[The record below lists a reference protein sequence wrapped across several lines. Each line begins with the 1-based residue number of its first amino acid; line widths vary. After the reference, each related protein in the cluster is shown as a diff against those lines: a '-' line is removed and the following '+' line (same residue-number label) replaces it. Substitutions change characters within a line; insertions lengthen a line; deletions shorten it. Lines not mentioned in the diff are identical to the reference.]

1 MEKMDLI
8 AFNCLLYLTGQQV
21 VDDLQMLKLAFL
33 GAVPAAEAD
42 PLHGFADEANLLG
55 NLRHKF
61 IVVKAN
67 NKLVQEHIQIHM
79 FLEGGPMVQ
88 GVLHPLPQ
96 GDKFLAGFLIQLD
109 ADELLH
115 PVAYPPF
122 YVIFFQN
129 RISSRSLMYLGVN
142 TLT

>member
-1 MEKMDLI
+1 MDLI
-8 AFNCLLYLTGQQV
+8 AFNGLLYLTGQQV

-67 NKLVQEHIQIHM
+67 NKLVQEHIA
-79 FLEGGPMVQ
+79 FS
-88 GVLHPLPQ
+88 VLSAYCATSTQKKTASEEDGLLTTTNITP
-96 GDKFLAGFLIQLD
+96 KFTNCQ
-109 ADELLH
+109 
-115 PVAYPPF
+115 
-122 YVIFFQN
+122 
-129 RISSRSLMYLGVN
+129 S
-142 TLT
+142 